1 MPPGSDILNILP
13 CQRGK
18 ICHAEGLFRGEDVH
32 AVVRNAAGLLRGDLG
47 SAHIQT
53 FVDLHRVGADDLA
66 GKLLRQ
72 RNAQRGLAGGGG
84 AYHSHHGSFCI
95 TRCVQT
101 AFPTPFG

>member
-1 MPPGSDILNILP
+1 MPPGSDILDIFS

-18 ICHAEGLFRGEDVH
+18 IRHAEGLLRGENIH

-47 SAHIQT
+47 GAHIQT
-53 FVDLHRVGADDLA
+53 FVDLHGVGADDLA

-84 AYHSHHGSFCI
+84 AYHSHHGGFRI